1 MPTIEQALRYLQTL
15 FPGQLVLYP
24 PQLAQ
29 VIGRSEKALKHLIDR
44 GTLPFEGK
52 RLGNRWCVDVFRL
65 AEWLALDSAD
75 KAPSQEKPTNPA
87 EKPTRA
93 RRSTTSG
100 RQGLGSKLLEMRQA
114 AATAMRRMLPAS
126 GEDVAVVE
134 DFVRALLQPIPD
146 DHLELEAEIMGIA
159 GDKVFTESYA
169 TLAAAVERVLDLRQ
183 SGVGRLR
190 VTRDAEVVY
199 ECSTP
204 ADSIDWRVDI
214 ERDARFSA
222 MLGLIDHQT
231 LARLDSG
238 LATAA
243 VPAGWLAQQSL
254 AVRREIQNLCAFD
267 VDAGFFQALAAKVPV
282 IAEAEFVSLYHDA
295 WACLPSKR
303 VFEHAVSHRW
313 TVDALTQCINDAEV
327 ALSTP
332 EAVADFEAFFPADEA
347 DLSAAM
353 NWLREHAYRAQL

>member
-1 MPTIEQALRYLQTL
+1 MPTIEQVLRYLQTL
-15 FPGQLVLYP
+15 FLGQLVLYP

-65 AEWLALDSAD
+65 AEWLVLDSAD
-75 KAPSQEKPTNPA
+75 NSPPQEKPTKPA
-87 EKPTRA
+87 EKPTRT

-114 AATAMRRMLPAS
+114 AAMAMRRMLPAS
-126 GEDVAVVE
+126 GDDVAVVE

-146 DHLELEAEIMGIA
+146 DHLELEAEITGIA
-159 GDKVFTESYA
+159 GAKVFTESYV
-169 TLAAAVERVLDLRQ
+169 TLAAAAERVVDLRQ

-214 ERDARFSA
+214 ERDARFLA
-222 MLGLIDHQT
+222 MLGLIEHQA
-231 LARLDSG
+231 LGWRDSG
-238 LATAA
+238 AA
-243 VPAGWLAQQSL
+243 AYVPACWLAQQSP
-254 AVRREIQNLCAFD
+254 AVRREIQNLCAFE
-267 VDAGFFQALAAKVPV
+267 VDEGFLLALAAKVPV
-282 IAEAEFVSLYHDA
+282 IAGVEFISLYHDA

-303 VFEHAVSHRW
+303 VFEHAVSHPW

-347 DLSAAM
+347 DFSAAI